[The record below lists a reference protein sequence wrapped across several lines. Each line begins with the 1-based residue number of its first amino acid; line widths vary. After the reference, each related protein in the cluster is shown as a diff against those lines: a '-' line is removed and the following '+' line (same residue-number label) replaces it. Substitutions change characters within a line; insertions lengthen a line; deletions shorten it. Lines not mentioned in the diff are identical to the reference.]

1 LGGRVVYSCGQVADH
16 HRHRDV
22 GSAEQLATLSATDRS
37 LGVRTSGSIVLRLG
51 KRQKGERHA
60 PKGKQDMANKSKVV
74 SIPDKVTVRDLA
86 ALLEASP
93 IEVMKQLISNGIMVN
108 INQTVDYDTAAIV
121 AADLGFEIEQEMP
134 PEVEEEAPSL
144 PELPAIPQE
153 VPLRD
158 LYAQEAPEDLKPRPP
173 VVTVMGHVNHGKTSL
188 LDYVRHTNVVA
199 GEAGGIT
206 QHIGAYQLE
215 RDGKRITFIDT
226 PGHEAFTAMRARGAQ
241 VTDIAVLVI
250 GADDGVMPQT
260 EEAID
265 HARAANVPIVVA
277 INKIDKPS
285 ADAERVK
292 KQLADLGL
300 TVEDWGGTI
309 IAVPV
314 SAKEGTGVDSLLEMI
329 LLVAEMSNLRAN
341 PDRSAMGTVIEGKL
355 DKSRGPT
362 ATLLVQN
369 GTLHVGDYVVIGETY
384 GHLRAMFNEAGKR
397 IEEAPPSTPVVIL
410 GLSDV
415 PDAGEPFAVV
425 TDEKTARALAAERVE
440 ARRVEEQR
448 PVRTLSLDEIY
459 AQMQA
464 GAIKELNVI
473 LKADVQGALEP
484 VVNSLE
490 DLGNEDLKVNI
501 IHRGTGNVT
510 ESDVSLAVA
519 SQAIVIGFNV
529 QTEPAAKSM
538 AETEGVQIRQ
548 YQVIYKLIEDIDK
561 ALKGLL
567 EPVYQDVVIGHAE
580 VRATFTISKIGSV
593 AGVYVEDGIVR
604 RNAQA
609 RVLRGGDQI
618 YDGSITSLKR
628 FKDDVAEVTAGF
640 ECGVGLDKF
649 QAFEAGDILEVYR
662 KERVA

>member
-1 LGGRVVYSCGQVADH
+1 MAD
-16 HRHRDV
+16 
-22 GSAEQLATLSATDRS
+22 
-37 LGVRTSGSIVLRLG
+37 
-51 KRQKGERHA
+51 
-60 PKGKQDMANKSKVV
+60 KSKVV
-74 SIPDKVTVRDLA
+74 SIPDKVTVRNLA

-121 AADLGFEIEQEMP
+121 ATDLGFEIEQETP
-134 PEVEEEAPSL
+134 AVAEEVPLVPAA
-144 PELPAIPQE
+144 PAIPEE

-158 LYAQEAPEDLKPRPP
+158 IYAQEAPEDLQPRPP

-188 LDYVRHTNVVA
+188 LDYIRHTNVVA

-206 QHIGAYQLE
+206 QHIGAYQVQ

-241 VTDIAVLVI
+241 VTDIAVLVV

-277 INKIDKPS
+277 INKIDKSS
-285 ADAERVK
+285 ADPERVK

-300 TVEDWGGTI
+300 TVEDWGGNI

-314 SAKEGTGVDSLLEMI
+314 SAKLGTGLDTLLEMI

-341 PDRSAMGTVIEGKL
+341 PDRTAAGTVIEGKL
-355 DKSRGPT
+355 DRSRGPT

-369 GTLHVGDYVVIGETY
+369 GTLRVADYVVIGETY
-384 GHLRAMFNEAGKR
+384 GRVRAMFNEAGSR
-397 IEEAPPSTPVVIL
+397 IKAASPSTPVVIL

-415 PDAGEPFAVV
+415 PEAGEGFKVV
-425 TDEKTARALAAERVE
+425 GDEKSARARAAERTE
-440 ARRVEEQR
+440 ARRAKEQR
-448 PVRTLSLDEIY
+448 PVRALSLDEIY

-464 GAIKELNVI
+464 GKIKELNVI

-484 VVNSLE
+484 VVNSLGE
-490 DLGNEDLKVNI
+490 LGNEDLRVNI
-501 IHRGTGNVT
+501 VHQGTGNVT
-510 ESDVSLAVA
+510 ESDVSLAIA
-519 SQAIVIGFNV
+519 SQAIIIGFNV
-529 QTEPAAKSM
+529 QAEAAARTM
-538 AETEGVQIRQ
+538 AETEGVQIRH
-548 YQVIYKLIEDIDK
+548 YRVIYKLIEDVDK

-567 EPVYQDVVIGHAE
+567 EPVYEEVVIGHAE
-580 VRATFTISKIGSV
+580 VKATFGVSKLGKV
-593 AGVYVEDGIVR
+593 AGVHVEDGVVK
-604 RNAQA
+604 RNAQV
-609 RVLRGGDQI
+609 RVLRDNEQI
-618 YDGSITSLKR
+618 HDGAIVSLKR

-640 ECGVGLDKF
+640 ECGIGLDDFKDY
-649 QAFEAGDILEVYR
+649 EEGDILEVYTR
-662 KERVA
+662 ARVA